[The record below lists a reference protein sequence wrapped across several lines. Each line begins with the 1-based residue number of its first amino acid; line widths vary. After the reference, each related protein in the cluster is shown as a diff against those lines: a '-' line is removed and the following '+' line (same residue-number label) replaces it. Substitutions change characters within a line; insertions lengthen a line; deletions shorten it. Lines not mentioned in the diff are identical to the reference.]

1 MNGFKNI
8 CGLLALLL
16 IAGVVANGCNTVKGA
31 GKDIQKGGEAV
42 EDAAES
48 AQK

>member
-1 MNGFKNI
+1 MRHLF
-8 CGLLALLL
+8 LLALLICL
-16 IAGVVANGCNTVKGA
+16 LTASLGCNTMKGA
-31 GKDIQKGGEAV
+31 GRDIQRGGEAV